1 MSQPRGVLLASFLKS
16 LSEEDIFKEVEF
28 IVNHLQLTNKFI
40 FLLEDKEDPNNKF
53 LTYNAVISK
62 NKTFNPRLYTIRV
75 HRKKQTNTLYTIN
88 ALNKAVALEHDG
100 KTGRDLKL
108 SWDNYKDSILLTS
121 GKDLKIHNI
130 SVSKIFKIEDG
141 PPPEDEPAEE
151 SE

>member
-1 MSQPRGVLLASFLKS
+1 MRQPRGVLLASFLKS
-16 LSEEDIFKEVEF
+16 VSEEEIYKEVEF
-28 IVNHLQLTNKFI
+28 IVNNLQLTNKFI
-40 FLLEDKEDPNNKF
+40 FLLEDKENPDTKF

-108 SWDNYKDSILLTS
+108 NWETYRDSILLTS
-121 GKDLKIHNI
+121 GKDLRIHNI
-130 SVSKIFKIEDG
+130 LVSKIFKIEDE
-141 PPPEDEPAEE
+141 PAPEDDAPEG

>member
-16 LSEEDIFKEVEF
+16 LSEEEIFKEVEF

-108 SWDNYKDSILLTS
+108 SWENYRDSILLTS
-121 GKDLKIHNI
+121 GKDLKIHSI

-141 PPPEDEPAEE
+141 PAPDDAVTAD

>member
-16 LSEEDIFKEVEF
+16 LSEEEIFKEVEF

-108 SWDNYKDSILLTS
+108 SWDNYRDSILLTS

-141 PPPEDEPAEE
+141 PAPDDAATAD

>member
-16 LSEEDIFKEVEF
+16 LSEEEIFKEVEF

-108 SWDNYKDSILLTS
+108 SWDNYRDSILLTS

-141 PPPEDEPAEE
+141 PAPDDAVTAD

>member
-16 LSEEDIFKEVEF
+16 LSEEDIMKEVEF

-40 FLLEDKEDPNNKF
+40 FLLEDKEDTNNKF

-88 ALNKAVALEHDG
+88 ALNKAVALEHNG

-141 PPPEDEPAEE
+141 PPPEDEPTEE